1 MEQKEQANSLF
12 KEGKYEQAIKIY
24 SDILE
29 SESDNT
35 TILSN
40 RSLCYIKME
49 QYQEALQDAVKCTKL
64 KSDWGKA
71 WGRLGASLYGLNK
84 LDESLVAYNKA
95 NQLEPNQ
102 IYQDMIEQIKNE
114 VLQVKNKMEIPDL
127 KNISESLKSEG
138 LNTDQLFNT
147 MFDSVMS
154 NPQIMEKLTN
164 PEFQAKVLSM
174 QNNPMEA
181 FKDKDI
187 MGLMGEMVKNMK
199 F

>member
-1 MEQKEQANSLF
+1 
-12 KEGKYEQAIKIY
+12 
-24 SDILE
+24 
-29 SESDNT
+29 
-35 TILSN
+35 
-40 RSLCYIKME
+40 
-49 QYQEALQDAVKCTKL
+49 
-64 KSDWGKA
+64 
-71 WGRLGASLYGLNK
+71 
-84 LDESLVAYNKA
+84 
-95 NQLEPNQ
+95 
-102 IYQDMIEQIKNE
+102 MIEQIKNE